1 MKPPAFDYVRAT
13 SLDEALAALAAHDG
27 EAKVIAGGQSL
38 VPMLNFR
45 LLAPSALIDINGV
58 SELDFIREEEGGG
71 LLIGALT
78 RHHRLMTAPSVRD
91 RFPVL
96 AEAMRH
102 VAHLAIRNRGTIG
115 GSLSHADP
123 AAELPMM
130 AMLLDATLKLTG
142 PSGSRNI
149 AAADFFDGALATV
162 MNEDEILTEV
172 KLPGLPQATGWGF
185 HEYAQRAG
193 DFALAAVAA
202 TLTSA
207 DGHAADVRLAVT
219 GVDETP
225 LRIAGAE
232 AALGGRP
239 IDAEGIAAA
248 VAEVRAAVQPTD
260 DLHGSADYR
269 RHLVG
274 GLVARA
280 LKDAWRR
287 AREQTAEAA

>member
-260 DLHGSADYR
+260 DLHASADYR